1 MARFILSQKVV
12 ERSLGRGQ
20 TLLHERGPL
29 LGVCR
34 LHRQKLGPDR
44 RWQLLN
50 HILPRRNQL
59 GTLLYKLIRPIA
71 RGLCGI
77 AGYAVNL
84 AAKLHGQTSR
94 DQRARILRALDHHDS
109 DPHTGNYPVAYGKV
123 LRRWKRAHRKFRND
137 RSPLNHFLENLLI
150 LLGIDNVNA
159 AAEYSHAGTGVRT
172 ESTLMGA
179 RVDSAS

>member
-12 ERSLGRGQ
+12 ERSLGRGEA
-20 TLLHERGPL
+20 LLHECGPL

-34 LHRQKLGPDR
+34 LDGQKLGPDR
-44 RWQLLN
+44 RGQLLN

-59 GTLLYKLIRPIA
+59 GTLLYKLIRTIA
-71 RGLCGI
+71 GGLCGI
-77 AGYAVNL
+77 ARHAINL
-84 AAKLHGQTSR
+84 AAKLHRQASR

-109 DPHTGNYPVAYGKV
+109 DPHTGNYPVEYGKV
-123 LRRWKRAHRKFRND
+123 IRSGKGDNMKLRND

-150 LLGIDNVNA
+150 LLGINNINA